1 MEGIKKYTHQDRERI
16 VREMIPLI
24 KKKFGNNLVALAA
37 QSSFARRE
45 DYHYSDL
52 ELHVFLKKKPRD
64 KNQRGM
70 SKIRDGI
77 LVELTWGTAADY
89 IKSTKE
95 VTKEWYLAGS
105 DILVPLINKPFID
118 KLNKYKI
125 ANLKEK
131 CLRQAVIHWHEVQ
144 EATAKVLN
152 AIGQKNQE
160 HIPYLMLWMLDGMLI
175 SLSLLN
181 HTPYITTGKFITQ
194 ARSFKLK
201 PERFYDLV
209 DVINK
214 GAYQDLATLEKIIA
228 TVFEGFE
235 KIFKKL
241 GCQLY
246 DDNVDPSIPNVR
258 T

>member
-16 VREMIPLI
+16 VQEMIPLI
-24 KKKFGNNLVALAA
+24 KKKFGKNLVALAVSA
-37 QSSFARRE
+37 SFARGD
-45 DYHYSDL
+45 DYDYSDL
-52 ELHVFLKKKPRD
+52 ELNAFLKKKPRG
-64 KNQRGM
+64 KKQRGM

-77 LVELTWGTAADY
+77 LVELTWTTEEEY

-105 DILVPLINKPFID
+105 DTLVPIINKPFID
-118 KLNKYKI
+118 RLNKYKV
-125 ANLKEK
+125 ADLEKK
-131 CLRQAVIHWHEVQ
+131 CLRQATIHWNEVQ

-181 HTPYITTGKFITQ
+181 HTPYITAGKFITQ

-201 PERFYDLV
+201 PERFDDLLDFIIKGDYRDLV
-209 DVINK
+209 
-214 GAYQDLATLEKIIA
+214 ALEKIIT

-235 KIFKKL
+235 KIFKKFDCL
-241 GCQLY
+241 IY

>member
-16 VREMIPLI
+16 IQEMIPLI
-24 KKKFGNNLVALAA
+24 KKKFGKNLVALAA
-37 QSSFARRE
+37 QASFARGD
-45 DYHYSDL
+45 DYDYSDL
-52 ELHVFLKKKPRD
+52 ELNAFLKKKPRD
-64 KNQRGM
+64 KKSRGM

-77 LVELTWGTAADY
+77 LVELTWMTKEEY

-105 DILVPLINKPFID
+105 DTLVPIINKPFID
-118 KLNKYKI
+118 KLNKYKV
-125 ANLKEK
+125 ADLEKK
-131 CLRQAVIHWHEVQ
+131 CLRQAVIHWPQVQ

-152 AIGQKNQE
+152 GIGQKNRE

-181 HTPYITTGKFITQ
+181 QIPYITAGKFITQ

-201 PERFYDLV
+201 PQRFDDLL

-214 GAYQDLATLEKIIA
+214 GDYQDLVALEKIIT
-228 TVFEGFE
+228 TVFESFE
-235 KIFKKL
+235 KIYKKL
-241 GCQLY
+241 GCRLY
-246 DDNVDPSIPNVR
+246 QDNVDPSI
-258 T
+258 TDL

>member
-1 MEGIKKYTHQDRERI
+1 MEGLKKYTHKDRERI
-16 VREMIPLI
+16 VQEMIPLI
-24 KKKFGNNLVALAA
+24 KKKFGKNLVALAVSA
-37 QSSFARRE
+37 SFARGD
-45 DYHYSDL
+45 DYDYSDL
-52 ELHVFLKKKPRD
+52 ELNAFLKKNPPGKKRL
-64 KNQRGM
+64 GM
-70 SKIRDGI
+70 SKIRDGL
-77 LVELTWGTAADY
+77 LVELAWMTEEDY

-105 DILVPLINKPFID
+105 DVLVPIINKPFID
-118 KLNKYKI
+118 KLNKYTV

-131 CLRQAVIHWHEVQ
+131 CLRQALIHWNQVQ

-152 AIGQKNQE
+152 AIGQKNLE
-160 HIPYLMLWMLDGMLI
+160 HIPFLMLWMLDCMLI

-181 HTPYITTGKFITQ
+181 QTPYITAAKFITQ

-201 PERFYDLV
+201 PERFDDLL
-209 DVINK
+209 DVINQ
-214 GAYQDLATLEKIIA
+214 GDYRDLVALEKIIT

-235 KIFKKL
+235 KIFKKF
-241 GCQLY
+241 GGRLY

>member
-16 VREMIPLI
+16 IQEMIPLI
-24 KKKFGNNLVALAA
+24 KKKFGKNLVALAA
-37 QSSFARRE
+37 QASFARGD
-45 DYHYSDL
+45 DYDYSDL
-52 ELHVFLKKKPRD
+52 ELNAFLKKKPRN
-64 KNQRGM
+64 KKSRGM

-77 LVELTWGTAADY
+77 LVELTWMTKEEY

-105 DILVPLINKPFID
+105 DTLVPIINKPFID
-118 KLNKYKI
+118 KLNKYKV
-125 ANLKEK
+125 ADLEKK
-131 CLRQAVIHWHEVQ
+131 CLRQAVIHWHQVQ

-152 AIGQKNQE
+152 GIGQKNRE

-181 HTPYITTGKFITQ
+181 HTPYITAGKFITQ

-201 PERFYDLV
+201 PEGFDDLL

-214 GAYQDLATLEKIIA
+214 GDYQDLVALEKIIR

-235 KIFKKL
+235 KIYKKL
-241 GCQLY
+241 GCRLY
-246 DDNVDPSIPNVR
+246 QDNVDPSI
-258 T
+258 TDL